1 MPAKDYQVCCGWR
14 NAYIA
19 KTSKRESGLMLSDRR
34 EITESEILM
43 LIHWWA
49 TRKSEEKKVT
59 SHNITIGDDVVVEI
73 ELKKPM
79 EP

>member
-19 KTSKRESGLMLSDRR
+19 KTSKREPGLMLSDRR
-34 EITESEILM
+34 VITESEILM

-49 TRKSEEKKVT
+49 TRKSEDEKVT
-59 SHNITIGDDVVVEI
+59 SHNITIDDDVVVEI

-79 EP
+79 ET

>member
-1 MPAKDYQVCCGWR
+1 
-14 NAYIA
+14 
-19 KTSKRESGLMLSDRR
+19 MLSDRR
-34 EITESEILM
+34 VITESEILM

-59 SHNITIGDDVVVEI
+59 SHNITIDDEVVVEI

-79 EP
+79 ET